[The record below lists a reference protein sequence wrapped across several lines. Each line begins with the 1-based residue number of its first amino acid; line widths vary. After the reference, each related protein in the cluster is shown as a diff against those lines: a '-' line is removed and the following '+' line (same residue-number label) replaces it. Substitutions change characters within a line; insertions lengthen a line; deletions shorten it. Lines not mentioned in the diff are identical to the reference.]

1 MIHVLGFLDLILHK
15 KELIKKICID
25 AYAKPTNSFIYVLSS
40 SCYPENNINKVL
52 KGIALKF
59 RRIYD
64 LDEKCDILSSVCK
77 SYSERK
83 VKY

>member
-15 KELIKKICID
+15 KELIKKICVD

-40 SCYPENNINKVL
+40 SRYPENNINKVL
-52 KGIALKF
+52 KGIGLKF

-64 LDEKCDILSSVCK
+64 LD
-77 SYSERK
+77 
-83 VKY
+83 